1 MLCAGGERGVCPV
14 ALVGRVSTPGV
25 PPAAGCIGC
34 CGPQCALPALPAA
47 GGHDW
52 GWCAGPHG
60 HVGVPRCERYGVVP
74 LARMVQ
80 QNQYHYSLSTEE
92 TGSPVVQPLGKGRK
106 PSRAGRKQLRQRP
119 GQNPGLRQA
128 QRPATA
134 QQPRGPGTLSPAPA
148 RDKAEPTTI
157 HPAAQWVLEPGPP
170 TAMTV
175 LEQDLAGGKRVLG
188 KAQHGARG
196 SAHPACTARTQGGS
210 IRSSPAAERCR
221 VTPVPSVERRRQTS
235 ESV

>member
-1 MLCAGGERGVCPV
+1 MSSGTGGEGKYPGRAPRRWVHRLLWPPVCP
-14 ALVGRVSTPGV
+14 ACPASCRRARLGLVCRAS
-25 PPAAGCIGC
+25 
-34 CGPQCALPALPAA
+34 
-47 GGHDW
+47 W
-52 GWCAGPHG
+52 

-80 QNQYHYSLSTEE
+80 QNQYRYSLSTEE

-106 PSRAGRKQLRQRP
+106 PSRAGRKQLR
-119 GQNPGLRQA
+119 QNPGLRQA

-196 SAHPACTARTQGGS
+196 SVHPACTARTQGSSVGS
-210 IRSSPAAERCR
+210 SLAAERCR
-221 VTPVPSVERRRQTS
+221 ATPVPTVERRRQTS